1 MSQFYFLGRN
11 SSKTVLNIFFPL
23 IALSFHYMP
32 NPSGLILS
40 ISRYFLLKSKIWQ
53 NMVSLKIWNKYSQ
66 IFLKMKIPVGFV
78 LSHHFKGTIS
88 RRCKRLGSPKTWGFL
103 LKAKCP
109 LCEKPRNA
117 ILFLFSFSQWP
128 SQKLYLNH
136 YVSDSG
142 YCRVSSRIPLNIFT
156 TNVTLKELSYISL
169 NFTFHFIQ
177 VTIFNILETID
188 VYIPDKCLLQQEES
202 YKF

>member
-1 MSQFYFLGRN
+1 
-11 SSKTVLNIFFPL
+11 
-23 IALSFHYMP
+23 MP

-53 NMVSLKIWNKYSQ
+53 NMESLKRWNKYSQ
-66 IFLKMKIPVGFV
+66 IFLKMKMPMGFV
-78 LSHHFKGTIS
+78 LSHHFKGTSS

-103 LKAKCP
+103 LKAICP

-117 ILFLFSFSQWP
+117 ILLLFPRHSGLFISYIYI
-128 SQKLYLNH
+128 L
-136 YVSDSG
+136 VSHSG

-156 TNVTLKELSYISL
+156 TNVTLKENSYMSL

-177 VTIFNILETID
+177 VTIFNILATID
-188 VYIPDKCLLQQEES
+188 VYISEKCLQQ
-202 YKF
+202 